1 MNETKTNGS
10 IKGWCPGALRP
21 MMSGDG
27 LLVRLR
33 LSGGAVSLD
42 MATKIAALARQF
54 GNGKIN
60 LSARGNLQLRG
71 VSQETYPA
79 LITALR
85 TLNLLDLNEE
95 AESVRNVL
103 ISPMAGLDT
112 AALQDIR
119 PVGKAL
125 EAEIARNEML
135 WQLPSKFA
143 FIIEDGG
150 AFPLTDIAADI
161 RFVAVNKTEFGL
173 ELGHEPVFFGVW
185 GAADVP
191 AMAAKIVRLFVE
203 TRKTLPLRH
212 MHDLISELG
221 NAHICAFL
229 GCEMAQKHPA
239 KPVQKVALYGQKS
252 DFYGL
257 GIAFG
262 FFSAKQLEK
271 LVLAAEK
278 RGVFELRLTPWRAIL
293 AVIPSDTS
301 RRPFPEANG
310 LLDEMKA
317 AGFITGADDPRLEV
331 TACVGAPYCSSAS
344 VAAPQDALQLA
355 GLTPDLVHVSGC
367 AKGCAHPKPA
377 RFTFTGR
384 DGFYDLI
391 ENGKADA
398 APRVSGVSPDALTQA
413 LRTRI
418 ADAEMEQSLAL

>member
-1 MNETKTNGS
+1 MNETATNGS

-33 LSGGAVSLD
+33 LSGGVVSPDL
-42 MATKIAALARQF
+42 ATKIADLARQF

-71 VSQETYPA
+71 VSQATYPA

-125 EAEIARNEML
+125 EAEIVRNEL
-135 WQLPSKFA
+135 FWQLPSKFA

-150 AFPLTDIAADI
+150 ALPLSDIAADI

-173 ELGHEPVFFGVW
+173 ELGHETVFFGFW

-191 AMAAKIVRLFVE
+191 AIAAKIVRLFVE

-212 MHDLISELG
+212 MHDLITELG
-221 NAHICAFL
+221 NAHICVFL
-229 GCEMAQKHPA
+229 GCEMAQKRPA

-262 FFSAKQLEK
+262 FFSAEQLEK
-271 LVLAAEK
+271 LVLAAKK

-293 AVIPSDTS
+293 AVLPSDTS

-310 LLDEMKA
+310 LLDEMEA
-317 AGFITGADDPRLEV
+317 AGFITVADDPRLMV

-344 VAAPQDALQLA
+344 VAAPQDALRLA
-355 GLTPDLVHVSGC
+355 CLTPDLVHVSGC

-398 APRVSGVSPDALTQA
+398 APSVSGVSPDALTQA